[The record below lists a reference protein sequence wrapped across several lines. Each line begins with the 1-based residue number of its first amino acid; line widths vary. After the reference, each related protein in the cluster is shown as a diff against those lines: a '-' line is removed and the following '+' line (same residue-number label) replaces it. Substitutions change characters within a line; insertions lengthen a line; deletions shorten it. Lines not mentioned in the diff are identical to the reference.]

1 MLSVSD
7 NLNIRWENLT
17 RRFFE
22 LDNIVDQ
29 TAGTEKLLPVE
40 MQHRLIQ
47 LYETYIA
54 EWDAVESQISV
65 GLLDWKNNRNTSDKH
80 LFLVQ

>member
-1 MLSVSD
+1 M
-7 NLNIRWENLT
+7 
-17 RRFFE
+17 
-22 LDNIVDQ
+22 DQ

-65 GLLDWKNNRNTSDKH
+65 GLLDWENNRNTSDKR
-80 LFLVQ
+80 LFAVQ